1 MSKTYKVGVIGVGG
15 IAKTHM
21 PGWNASGI
29 SEVVAAC
36 DIDRAAVE
44 KFGAEW
50 KVPGLTTD
58 AADLFSGSLVWRF

>member
-1 MSKTYKVGVIGVGG
+1 MSKTYRVGIIGVGG

-29 SEVVAAC
+29 TEVVAAC
-36 DIDRAAVE
+36 DIDQAAVK

-50 KVPGLTTD
+50 KVPT
-58 AADLFSGSLVWRF
+58 